1 MTDIQNLQQKIANLE
16 ERLKVVEARLG
27 ATSSNSDSQLM
38 DELYKKSRFLVVR
51 YQKASAIFLQKKL
64 LIDFPRASELI
75 SRLEKEGVISSLKS
89 DHSRDILVTE

>member
-27 ATSSNSDSQLM
+27 ATSSNQDSQLM
-38 DELYKKSRFLVVR
+38 DELYQKSRFLVVR

-64 LIDFPRASELI
+64 LIDYPRASQLI
-75 SRLEKEGVISSLKS
+75 IRLEEEGVISSPKS
-89 DHSRDILVTE
+89 DHSRDILVTK